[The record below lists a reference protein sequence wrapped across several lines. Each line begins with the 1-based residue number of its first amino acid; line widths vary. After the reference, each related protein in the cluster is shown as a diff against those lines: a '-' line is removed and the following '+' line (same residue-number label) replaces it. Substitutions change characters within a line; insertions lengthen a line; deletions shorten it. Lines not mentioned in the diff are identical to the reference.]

1 MYNISVIVNGHEL
14 ALGGGNP
21 FVLEGESGLGMAQVR
36 RLAEAGPLQHGI
48 TDLGFRLTPR
58 IVDLVLGVY
67 PNTTPEMW
75 THRDEILRYLAPYQD
90 IVLKVSLSSGDTRC
104 LDCHFANDLI
114 MASRD
119 RNGFAQRIGL
129 SLRAGDP
136 TFYDP
141 ELKTVSFLLGG
152 GGAAFVVPM
161 VVPHTVGATSIDQ
174 SVAFNYIGTWIS
186 HPQIRIVGPLND
198 PVIYQQTTGE
208 KLDFT
213 GSSIANGEYWDIDT
227 RYGRKTV
234 TDNSGTNQIAALS
247 NDSDLATFHIAI
259 VGTDGVA
266 RGNSIRV
273 TGAAA
278 TSNSS
283 VVVRYY
289 DRFLGV

>member
-1 MYNISVIVNGHEL
+1 MYDISVIVNGQEL

-36 RLAEAGPLQHGI
+36 RLAESGPLQHGI

-67 PNTTPEMW
+67 PNKTPEMW
-75 THRDEILRYLAPYQD
+75 EHRDEILRYMAPYQD
-90 IVLKVSLSSGDTRC
+90 IVLKVVLSSGGTRC

-114 MASRD
+114 MPSSA

-129 SLRAGDP
+129 SLRAADP

-141 ELKTVSFLLGG
+141 GLKTVSFLLGG
-152 GGAAFVVPM
+152 GGVAFVVPM
-161 VVPHTVGATSIDQ
+161 VVPHTVGATAIDQ
-174 SVAFNYIGTWIS
+174 SVSFNYVGTWIS

-198 PVIYQQTTGE
+198 PIIYQQTTGE

-213 GSSIANGEYWDIDT
+213 GASIANGEYWDIDT

-234 TDNSGTNQIAALS
+234 TEDDGTNQIAALS
-247 NDSDLATFHIAI
+247 SDSDLATFHIA
-259 VGTDGVA
+259 VSTE
-266 RGNSIRV
+266 NSIRV